1 MNTRLLAKKH
11 KKKIYGV
18 VSNMS
23 IAMERRD
30 LLKNTA
36 KVFYEECNIEIEK
49 ECGKYITSL
58 SDLDGRLPMEEVSE
72 ISMVLKHIRE
82 DYREKSNDLY
92 QQKLAEIEEGY
103 QQYLSKEEK
112 TVTYT
117 VSSASDLFDV
127 VSCDYLAKNVSGS
140 TSIKIPADS
149 AVLITEIPAGASL
162 MEKDGHIYAD
172 KKHVV
177 VW

>member
-1 MNTRLLAKKH
+1 MICRFRLSAL
-11 KKKIYGV
+11 
-18 VSNMS
+18 SNS
-23 IAMERRD
+23 
-30 LLKNTA
+30 
-36 KVFYEECNIEIEK
+36 NIPEPFVP
-49 ECGKYITSL
+49 Y
-58 SDLDGRLPMEEVSE
+58 
-72 ISMVLKHIRE
+72 
-82 DYREKSNDLY
+82 
-92 QQKLAEIEEGY
+92 
-103 QQYLSKEEK
+103 KEEK
-112 TVTYT
+112 TVTNT

>member
-1 MNTRLLAKKH
+1 MFSLYGTSPIGIFGSIISTTDVEGILSLDCNVTDFYAARPYPVHLL
-11 KKKIYGV
+11 Y
-18 VSNMS
+18 NP
-23 IAMERRD
+23 
-30 LLKNTA
+30 
-36 KVFYEECNIEIEK
+36 Y
-49 ECGKYITSL
+49 
-58 SDLDGRLPMEEVSE
+58 
-72 ISMVLKHIRE
+72 
-82 DYREKSNDLY
+82 
-92 QQKLAEIEEGY
+92 
-103 QQYLSKEEK
+103 KEEK

-127 VSCDYLAKNVSGS
+127 VSCDYLAKDVSGS